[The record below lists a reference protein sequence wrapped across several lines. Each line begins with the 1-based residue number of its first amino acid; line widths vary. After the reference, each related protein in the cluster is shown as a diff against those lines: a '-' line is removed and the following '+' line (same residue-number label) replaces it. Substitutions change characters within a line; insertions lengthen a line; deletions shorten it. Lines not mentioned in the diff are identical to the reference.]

1 MVSKIFSQKRM
12 HGWGLCSLHVKT
24 LSQLSKSI
32 LYNTLNRT
40 IKDTLMIVSANDIKT
55 KGVTL
60 LDKLFEKASEV
71 IINVRG
77 KNKYVVI
84 DIERY
89 KNLRTLELD
98 RLYEETM
105 QEIKEGRYKTQSVE
119 EHLSELRNAL

>member
-1 MVSKIFSQKRM
+1 
-12 HGWGLCSLHVKT
+12 
-24 LSQLSKSI
+24 
-32 LYNTLNRT
+32 
-40 IKDTLMIVSANDIKT
+40 MIVSANDIKT

-60 LDKLFEKASEV
+60 LDKLFETMSEV

-89 KNLRTLELD
+89 KQLRELELD

-105 QEIKEGRYKTQSVE
+105 QEIKEGRFKTQSVE
-119 EHLSELRNAL
+119 EHLNELRDAL

>member
-1 MVSKIFSQKRM
+1 
-12 HGWGLCSLHVKT
+12 
-24 LSQLSKSI
+24 
-32 LYNTLNRT
+32 
-40 IKDTLMIVSANDIKT
+40 MIVSANDIKT

-60 LDKLFEKASEV
+60 LDKLFETMSEV

-89 KNLRTLELD
+89 KQLRELELD

-105 QEIKEGRYKTQSVE
+105 QEIKEGRFKTQSVE
-119 EHLSELRNAL
+119 EHLSELRDAL

>member
-1 MVSKIFSQKRM
+1 
-12 HGWGLCSLHVKT
+12 
-24 LSQLSKSI
+24 
-32 LYNTLNRT
+32 
-40 IKDTLMIVSANDIKT
+40 MIVSANDIKT

-60 LDKLFEKASEV
+60 LDKLFESVSEV
-71 IINVRG
+71 VINVRG

-89 KNLRTLELD
+89 KQLRTLELD

-119 EHLSELRNAL
+119 EHLSELRDAL

>member
-1 MVSKIFSQKRM
+1 
-12 HGWGLCSLHVKT
+12 
-24 LSQLSKSI
+24 
-32 LYNTLNRT
+32 
-40 IKDTLMIVSANDIKT
+40 MIVSANDIKT

-89 KNLRTLELD
+89 KQLRTLELD

-105 QEIKEGRYKTQSVE
+105 QDIKEGRFKTQSVE

>member
-1 MVSKIFSQKRM
+1 
-12 HGWGLCSLHVKT
+12 
-24 LSQLSKSI
+24 
-32 LYNTLNRT
+32 
-40 IKDTLMIVSANDIKT
+40 MIVSANDIKT

-89 KNLRTLELD
+89 KQLRELELD

-105 QEIKEGRYKTQSVE
+105 QEIKEGRFKTQSVE
-119 EHLSELRNAL
+119 VHLNELRNAL

>member
-1 MVSKIFSQKRM
+1 
-12 HGWGLCSLHVKT
+12 
-24 LSQLSKSI
+24 
-32 LYNTLNRT
+32 
-40 IKDTLMIVSANDIKT
+40 MIVSANDIKT
-55 KGVTL
+55 KGVSL
-60 LDKLFEKASEV
+60 LDKLFESASEV

-84 DIERY
+84 NIERY

-105 QEIKEGRYKTQSVE
+105 QEIKEGRFKTQSVE

>member
-1 MVSKIFSQKRM
+1 
-12 HGWGLCSLHVKT
+12 
-24 LSQLSKSI
+24 
-32 LYNTLNRT
+32 
-40 IKDTLMIVSANDIKT
+40 MIVSANDIKT
-55 KGVTL
+55 KGVSL
-60 LDKLFEKASEV
+60 LDKLFESVSEV

-98 RLYEETM
+98 RLYDETM
-105 QEIKEGRYKTQSVE
+105 QEIKEGRFKTQSVK

>member
-1 MVSKIFSQKRM
+1 
-12 HGWGLCSLHVKT
+12 
-24 LSQLSKSI
+24 
-32 LYNTLNRT
+32 
-40 IKDTLMIVSANDIKT
+40 MIVSANDIKT
-55 KGVTL
+55 KGVSL
-60 LDKLFEKASEV
+60 LDKLFESVSEV

-105 QEIKEGRYKTQSVE
+105 QEIKEGRFKTQSVE
-119 EHLSELRNAL
+119 EHLSELQGAL

>member
-1 MVSKIFSQKRM
+1 M
-12 HGWGLCSLHVKT
+12 
-24 LSQLSKSI
+24 
-32 LYNTLNRT
+32 
-40 IKDTLMIVSANDIKT
+40 LMIISANDIKT

-60 LDKLFEKASEV
+60 LDKLFESMSEV

-89 KNLRTLELD
+89 KLLRELELD

-105 QEIKEGRYKTQSVE
+105 SEIKEGRYTTQSVE
-119 EHLSELRNAL
+119 EHLIELRNAL

>member
-1 MVSKIFSQKRM
+1 
-12 HGWGLCSLHVKT
+12 
-24 LSQLSKSI
+24 
-32 LYNTLNRT
+32 
-40 IKDTLMIVSANDIKT
+40 MIVSANDIKT

-60 LDKLFEKASEV
+60 LDKLFESVSEV

-89 KNLRTLELD
+89 KQLRELELD
-98 RLYEETM
+98 RLYDETM
-105 QEIKEGRYKTQSVE
+105 NEIKEGRYKTQSVE

>member
-1 MVSKIFSQKRM
+1 
-12 HGWGLCSLHVKT
+12 
-24 LSQLSKSI
+24 
-32 LYNTLNRT
+32 
-40 IKDTLMIVSANDIKT
+40 MIVSANDIKT

-60 LDKLFEKASEV
+60 LDKLFETVSEV

-89 KNLRTLELD
+89 KLLRELELD

>member
-1 MVSKIFSQKRM
+1 
-12 HGWGLCSLHVKT
+12 
-24 LSQLSKSI
+24 
-32 LYNTLNRT
+32 
-40 IKDTLMIVSANDIKT
+40 MIVSANDIKT

-71 IINVRG
+71 ITNVRG

-89 KNLRTLELD
+89 KQLRELELD

-105 QEIKEGRYKTQSVE
+105 QEIKEGRFKTQSVE
-119 EHLSELRNAL
+119 EHLSELQGAL

>member
-1 MVSKIFSQKRM
+1 
-12 HGWGLCSLHVKT
+12 
-24 LSQLSKSI
+24 
-32 LYNTLNRT
+32 
-40 IKDTLMIVSANDIKT
+40 MIVSANDIKT

-60 LDKLFEKASEV
+60 LDKLFESVSEV

-89 KNLRTLELD
+89 KQLRELELD

-119 EHLSELRNAL
+119 EHLSELRDAL

>member
-1 MVSKIFSQKRM
+1 
-12 HGWGLCSLHVKT
+12 
-24 LSQLSKSI
+24 
-32 LYNTLNRT
+32 
-40 IKDTLMIVSANDIKT
+40 MIVSANDIKT

-60 LDKLFEKASEV
+60 LDKLFESVSEV
-71 IINVRG
+71 VINVRG

-89 KNLRTLELD
+89 KQLRELELD

-119 EHLSELRNAL
+119 EHLSELRDAL

>member
-1 MVSKIFSQKRM
+1 
-12 HGWGLCSLHVKT
+12 
-24 LSQLSKSI
+24 
-32 LYNTLNRT
+32 
-40 IKDTLMIVSANDIKT
+40 MIVSANDIKT

-60 LDKLFEKASEV
+60 FDKLFESVSEV

-89 KNLRTLELD
+89 KQLRELELD

-105 QEIKEGRYKTQSVE
+105 SEIKEGKYTTDVE
-119 EHLSELRNAL
+119 EHLREVRAIANGL

>member
-1 MVSKIFSQKRM
+1 
-12 HGWGLCSLHVKT
+12 
-24 LSQLSKSI
+24 
-32 LYNTLNRT
+32 
-40 IKDTLMIVSANDIKT
+40 MIVSANDIKT
-55 KGVTL
+55 KGVSL
-60 LDKLFEKASEV
+60 LDKLFESVSEV

-105 QEIKEGRYKTQSVE
+105 QELKEGRFKTQSVE

>member
-1 MVSKIFSQKRM
+1 
-12 HGWGLCSLHVKT
+12 
-24 LSQLSKSI
+24 
-32 LYNTLNRT
+32 
-40 IKDTLMIVSANDIKT
+40 MIVSANDIKT

-60 LDKLFEKASEV
+60 LDKLFESASEV

-98 RLYEETM
+98 RLYDETM
-105 QEIKEGRYKTQSVE
+105 NEIKEGRFKTQNVE

>member
-1 MVSKIFSQKRM
+1 
-12 HGWGLCSLHVKT
+12 
-24 LSQLSKSI
+24 
-32 LYNTLNRT
+32 
-40 IKDTLMIVSANDIKT
+40 MIVSANDIKT

>member
-1 MVSKIFSQKRM
+1 
-12 HGWGLCSLHVKT
+12 
-24 LSQLSKSI
+24 
-32 LYNTLNRT
+32 
-40 IKDTLMIVSANDIKT
+40 MIVSANDIKT

-89 KNLRTLELD
+89 KQLRTLELD

-105 QEIKEGRYKTQSVE
+105 QEIKEGRFKTQSVE